1 MLRLRLSL
9 FLLVIA
15 QTLGAGAG
23 MVLCLEPSRG
33 EVRLEVLALSSCENG
48 DLRSGEDV
56 AALRED
62 DCGGCQDLP
71 LLLPAPLPRDPT
83 LPSLQEAEGP
93 PEPVSAGGT
102 LPATAFA
109 LGEDRRRYPGCGEGL
124 AEAASW
130 NALRWVRLLI

>member
-9 FLLVIA
+9 FLLVVA

-33 EVRLEVLALSSCENG
+33 EVRLEVLALSSCES
-48 DLRSGEDV
+48 DVLRSGEDET
-56 AALRED
+56 ALLED

-83 LPSLQEAEGP
+83 LPSMQEAEGP
-93 PEPVSAGGT
+93 PEPMGAGGT
-102 LPATAFA
+102 APAAAFA
-109 LGEDRRRYPGCGEGL
+109 LGEDRRRFPGRGEDL
-124 AEAASW
+124 ARATSW